1 MGHRPKIFYE
11 LDPDTVETWIH
22 KERVLEA
29 VGQKDEAKAG

>member
-1 MGHRPKIFYE
+1 LGHRPKIFYE